1 MLFPPSLLP
10 AQSTIFN
17 TTISHQSQIFGRW
30 KSSKPTLPMVESK
43 AWNFPFFKR
52 LWSPSDLP
60 PGITRSFM
68 FFNVT
73 CLPPQKNNKQEH
85 SPQNNGVCNDK
96 RKIVLIC
103 FNLIQCKV
111 YLEVIRV
118 LLPGCLASLL
128 PTQTDNFALLDA
140 VYYRSLQKTNES
152 SKTIS

>member
-43 AWNFPFFKR
+43 GWNFPFFKR
-52 LWSPSDLP
+52 MWSPSDLP

-73 CLPPQKNNKQEH
+73 CLPPKKKQQTRTLTPKQRSWQWQTE
-85 SPQNNGVCNDK
+85 D
-96 RKIVLIC
+96 C

-128 PTQTDNFALLDA
+128 PTQTDNFALLEA

>member
-1 MLFPPSLLP
+1 MKILKTHV
-10 AQSTIFN
+10 ANGQW
-17 TTISHQSQIFGRW
+17 W
-30 KSSKPTLPMVESK
+30 KVKLETFRSSKDCEAHPICHQVLLEVLCFLT
-43 AWNFPFFKR
+43 
-52 LWSPSDLP
+52 SPASP
-60 PGITRSFM
+60 P
-68 FFNVT
+68 
-73 CLPPQKNNKQEH
+73 PKNNKQEH